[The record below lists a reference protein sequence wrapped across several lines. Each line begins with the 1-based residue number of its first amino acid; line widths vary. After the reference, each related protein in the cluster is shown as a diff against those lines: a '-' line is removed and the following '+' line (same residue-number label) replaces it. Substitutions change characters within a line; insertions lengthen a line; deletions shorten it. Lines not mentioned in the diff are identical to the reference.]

1 MNMGLCWDKGASP
14 QVYVKNEVRL
24 AFGDGVAEDICET
37 IESVGADL
45 GDLNV
50 LIFTIL
56 REILYPYVYK

>member
-50 LIFTIL
+50 
-56 REILYPYVYK
+56 